1 MISSVVREVVGGDAC
16 GRGGGGVGIAGCW
29 CCTCVVWVAVGVCV
43 CAWWCVEVGVVCIV
57 DCGDVE
63 VGAVN
68 VVCFDVGGGVVVVSI
83 VSGGSWGSCGAV

>member
-1 MISSVVREVVGGDAC
+1 VGM
-16 GRGGGGVGIAGCW
+16 RVLGGVVASELLVAGAVHVW
-29 CCTCVVWVAVGVCV
+29 CGWLWVCM

>member
-1 MISSVVREVVGGDAC
+1 MC
-16 GRGGGGVGIAGCW
+16 GFR
-29 CCTCVVWVAVGVCV
+29 
-43 CAWWCVEVGVVCIV
+43 CVEVGVVCIV

-68 VVCFDVGGGVVVVSI
+68 VVYSDVGGGVVVVSI